1 MLSGGDKETDGVIFS
16 SNLAVLFDNDVDE
29 PDVDEDSL
37 SVTVN
42 ANLEINELFP
52 SFFLSFITLV
62 VFSRFNF
69 KFKIYL
75 RYLDGLAMK
84 CLEDEMMLLK
94 LWIQFQN

>member
-42 ANLEINELFP
+42 ANLENNEIFHY
-52 SFFLSFITLV
+52 FF
-62 VFSRFNF
+62 
-69 KFKIYL
+69 YL
-75 RYLDGLAMK
+75 LHL
-84 CLEDEMMLLK
+84 
-94 LWIQFQN
+94 

>member
-42 ANLEINELFP
+42 SNSVNNKLF
-52 SFFLSFITLV
+52 SYFLPFLTLK
-62 VFSRFNF
+62 VFSRVNS
-69 KFKIYL
+69 KLKIYL

-84 CLEDEMMLLK
+84 CLEDETMLLK

>member
-42 ANLEINELFP
+42 ANLVNNELF
-52 SFFLSFITLV
+52 SYSLDLLY
-62 VFSRFNF
+62 FSLFNF

-84 CLEDEMMLLK
+84 CLEGETMLLK
-94 LWIQFQN
+94 LRIQFQN

>member
-42 ANLEINELFP
+42 ANLVNNELLSY
-52 SFFLSFITLV
+52 SFDLLFIHFIFLCLIS
-62 VFSRFNF
+62 N
-69 KFKIYL
+69 L
-75 RYLDGLAMK
+75 RYT
-84 CLEDEMMLLK
+84 
-94 LWIQFQN
+94 

>member
-16 SNLAVLFDNDVDE
+16 SNRAVLFDNDVDE

-42 ANLEINELFP
+42 ANLENNELFP
-52 SFFLSFITLV
+52 YLLLSFTLV
-62 VFSRFNF
+62 VFSWFNL

>member
-1 MLSGGDKETDGVIFS
+1 LLSGGDKETDGVIFS
-16 SNLAVLFDNDVDE
+16 SNLAVLLDNDVDE

-42 ANLEINELFP
+42 ANLMNNEL
-52 SFFLSFITLV
+52 LLIFIFIFIFY
-62 VFSRFNF
+62 FSRLNF

-84 CLEDEMMLLK
+84 CLEDETMPLK

>member
-42 ANLEINELFP
+42 ANLENNGLFP
-52 SFFLSFITLV
+52 YLFLSLFTLV
-62 VFSRFNF
+62 LLSWLNL
-69 KFKIYL
+69 KFKTYL

>member
-42 ANLEINELFP
+42 ANLENNELFP
-52 SFFLSFITLV
+52 YLFSIFYA
-62 VFSRFNF
+62 VFSWFNL

-84 CLEDEMMLLK
+84 CLEDETMLLK

>member
-42 ANLEINELFP
+42 SNSANNELF
-52 SFFLSFITLV
+52 SYFLPVFIHLKYY
-62 VFSRFNF
+62 FGL
-69 KFKIYL
+69 I
-75 RYLDGLAMK
+75 LD
-84 CLEDEMMLLK
+84 
-94 LWIQFQN
+94 

>member
-42 ANLEINELFP
+42 ANLANNESCSLF
-52 SFFLSFITLV
+52 FLLSFIIFHGLI
-62 VFSRFNF
+62 SN
-69 KFKIYL
+69 L
-75 RYLDGLAMK
+75 RYT
-84 CLEDEMMLLK
+84 
-94 LWIQFQN
+94 